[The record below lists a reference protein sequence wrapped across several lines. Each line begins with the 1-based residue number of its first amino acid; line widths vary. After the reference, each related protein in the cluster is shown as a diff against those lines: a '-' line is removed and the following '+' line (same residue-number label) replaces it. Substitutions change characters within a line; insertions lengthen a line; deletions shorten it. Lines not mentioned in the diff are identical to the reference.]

1 MTEETQEQETVQEEV
16 QATAEQT
23 QEQDVPTATEVDD
36 DGTIKINLDA
46 VQEQSADE
54 VPVRDEPETSGGVQG
69 QDNIESNE
77 EPSGESLPSDEE
89 DSTLELI
96 QEEEPVKE
104 ATLADKIKD
113 IPNKLKQESEL
124 VSNNNEDNELPD
136 NINKLIDFMKDTGGT
151 LEDYVSLN
159 KDYDGMDD
167 ARLLRE
173 YYQQTKPHL
182 SSDEID
188 FLIEDNFSYDEEVD
202 EERDIKRKKLAFKE
216 SIAEAKSNLSN
227 LKSKYYDD
235 LKLSSKLTPEQKEAV
250 QFYND
255 YREGQESSQQQREV
269 FQLKTNE
276 LFENDF
282 KGFDFNVGDNKYRY
296 KVKDVSAVKGN
307 QSDINTLV
315 SKFVDEN
322 NNMKDAAGYH
332 KAIFAATNADA
343 IANHFYEQGKADA
356 IKNSMAKAKNIDMD
370 PRGSHEKV
378 TSSSG
383 FKVKAVSGDGIDR
396 LRIKMKQ

>member
-1 MTEETQEQETVQEEV
+1 
-16 QATAEQT
+16 
-23 QEQDVPTATEVDD
+23 
-36 DGTIKINLDA
+36 
-46 VQEQSADE
+46 
-54 VPVRDEPETSGGVQG
+54 
-69 QDNIESNE
+69 
-77 EPSGESLPSDEE
+77 
-89 DSTLELI
+89 
-96 QEEEPVKE
+96 
-104 ATLADKIKD
+104 
-113 IPNKLKQESEL
+113 
-124 VSNNNEDNELPD
+124 
-136 NINKLIDFMKDTGGT
+136 
-151 LEDYVSLN
+151 
-159 KDYDGMDD
+159 MDD

-296 KVKDVSAVKGN
+296 KVKDAGAVKGN

>member
-296 KVKDVSAVKGN
+296 KVKDAGAVKGN

>member
-46 VQEQSADE
+46 VQEQSTDE

-159 KDYDGMDD
+159 KDYDSMDD